1 MLDPK
6 KLYQE
11 SAEAFMRVEVLLGLR
26 DAILVAITTMERL
39 RIRLLGLGWAPL
51 MLKLR
56 ESLSF
61 SVEFIRIDKSTN
73 FDTSDNMSVDLSLR
87 SKLFGKLQ
95 KKREYSASSWWRGNQ
110 VLKSGYSFDGDSS
123 VVALLIDNKSL

>member
-1 MLDPK
+1 
-6 KLYQE
+6 
-11 SAEAFMRVEVLLGLR
+11 
-26 DAILVAITTMERL
+26 
-39 RIRLLGLGWAPL
+39 

-87 SKLFGKLQ
+87 SKWLENS
-95 KKREYSASSWWRGNQ
+95 R
-110 VLKSGYSFDGDSS
+110 KSVSIVQAVGGEGIEF
-123 VVALLIDNKSL
+123 

>member
-1 MLDPK
+1 
-6 KLYQE
+6 
-11 SAEAFMRVEVLLGLR
+11 
-26 DAILVAITTMERL
+26 
-39 RIRLLGLGWAPL
+39 

-87 SKLFGKLQ
+87 SKWLENS
-95 KKREYSASSWWRGNQ
+95 R
-110 VLKSGYSFDGDSS
+110 KSVSIVQAVGGEGIKF
-123 VVALLIDNKSL
+123 

>member
-11 SAEAFMRVEVLLGLR
+11 SAEAFMRVEVFLGLR

-87 SKLFGKLQ
+87 SKWLENSRK
-95 KKREYSASSWWRGNQ
+95 SASIVQAFGGEGI
-110 VLKSGYSFDGDSS
+110 KF
-123 VVALLIDNKSL
+123 